1 MKEMTESIMMAPA
14 SDAEASE
21 DFYKQKQFA
30 DDSFHG
36 PNRLDYTGK
45 VGARQM
51 AEAAHAEMGD
61 YEPFS
66 CDIVDGG
73 EGVIVGRK
81 DTSVPDSLTAME
93 KGQVIRSEEYILQR
107 GGNGKEMS
115 EAGKVSV
122 LHKVNGALSIGLP
135 DGSTAEI
142 FDMNPKTGEIKLRT
156 KNVDDDGFGEIT
168 TVNLGK
174 GKATSGNVVKTLME
188 NLGKSP
194 ESRNMKALLT
204 GEDEDEPTP
213 PEKSTTKKALKKTKK
228 SKE

>member
-1 MKEMTESIMMAPA
+1 MKEMTDSIMRVPA
-14 SDAEASE
+14 SDAEANG

-45 VGARQM
+45 VGAGMM
-51 AEAAHAEMGD
+51 AEAANAKMGD